1 MIAVDTHVIV
11 WDALRSS
18 QVSRKAREAMDRANA
33 ADGII
38 LCDISLWEIA
48 MLMTARRLKVDAP
61 YSEFMSYVLKSNA
74 YHLQPITPAIA
85 ELSAGLFGGAHKD
98 PADRIIA
105 ATAIVSRV
113 PLVTADGFL
122 RSSQEVET
130 IW

>member
-11 WDALRSS
+11 WDALRSRRI
-18 QVSRKAREAMDRANA
+18 SRKAREAMDKANA
-33 ADGII
+33 GDGII

-48 MLMTARRLKVDAP
+48 MLMASKRLKIDAP
-61 YSEFMSYVLKSNA
+61 CSEFMSYVRKSNV
-74 YHLQPITPAIA
+74 YHMQPITPAIA
-85 ELSAGLFGGAHKD
+85 ELSARLFGEAHKD

-113 PLVTADGFL
+113 PLVTADEFL

>member
-11 WDALRSS
+11 WDALRSR
-18 QVSRKAREAMDRANA
+18 QISRKAREAMDRANA
-33 ADGII
+33 GDGII

-48 MLMTARRLKVDAP
+48 MLMAAKRLKVDAP
-61 YSEFMSYVLKSNA
+61 CSEFMSYVLKGNA
-74 YHLQPITPAIA
+74 YHLQLITPAIA
-85 ELSAGLFGGAHKD
+85 ELSARLFGEGHKD

-113 PLVTADGFL
+113 PLVTADDFL